1 MSSLLSIISAGRKRN
16 LLGGLVDWWDS
27 GLTNGQHSGIAFTN
41 AAYSLT
47 TDPFGGSLAY
57 YAVAGSDLFR
67 PGLPTS
73 ISALN
78 PWTVACVFYK
88 GAGISFYT
96 LSQSGGNSPSVAVQP
111 DESVFV
117 QNWFEQA
124 GLGTIAPAGTVTT
137 GWHSFVTSYAN
148 GVVNF
153 YLDGVLIATRSVSHT
168 TATWQPAFAYFFRLG
183 DGARCAVGAIA
194 TRAWSLGDA
203 ISFHNSGS
211 FKRYRDFSGFEPET
225 NIYLARI
232 VAAGSSISSSNL
244 GAVNT
249 FVAGCKTDGI
259 WNAIKASCLLA
270 GADTLAGALIPLVG
284 AAPTNVGGFF
294 VTGDYSRTTGL
305 IGNGSTKYLNSN
317 RSNNSDPQN
326 NQHLAVYQTEATAGT
341 LFEGWIGTGNVSARS
356 QVFRNLGAG
365 NVTTF
370 FRSRNDIGSTVSA
383 ASSSVGLK
391 GLSRSIS
398 SSVAARANG
407 SNYTLNHI
415 SAAPTGASISV
426 FGLGASDKAASRL
439 SFYSIGESLDLALLD
454 ARLATYMS
462 SLT

>member
-16 LLGGLVDWWDS
+16 LLGGLVEWWDS

-41 AAYSLT
+41 ASYSLT

-57 YAVAGSDLFR
+57 YAGSGDTFR
-67 PGLPTS
+67 PGLPTA

-88 GAGISFYT
+88 GAGIGLYT

-111 DESVFV
+111 DGSVFV

-124 GLGTIAPAGTVTT
+124 GLGTITPAGTVTT

-153 YLDGVLIATRSVSHT
+153 YLDGVLRATRSVSHT
-168 TATWQPAFAYFFRLG
+168 TATWQPAFVYFFRLG
-183 DGARCAVGAIA
+183 SEARCAVGAIA

-225 NIYLARI
+225 NVYLARI

-249 FVAGCKTDGI
+249 FIAGCKADGI
-259 WNAIKASCLLA
+259 WTAIKASCLLA
-270 GADTLAGALIPLVG
+270 GADTLAGALVPLVG
-284 AAPTNVGGFF
+284 PAPTNSNF
-294 VTGDYSRTTGL
+294 VSGDYNRTTGL
-305 IGNGSTKYLNSN
+305 LG
-317 RSNNSDPQN
+317 
-326 NQHLAVYQTEATAGT
+326 GT
-341 LFEGWIGTGNVSARS
+341 LRRLNTNRADSADLQDNCHAAVWVTDTGSGTSVGI
-356 QVFRNLGAG
+356 
-365 NVTTF
+365 
-370 FRSRNDIGSTVSA
+370 IGSNANTAIAQRRIYRTSTACNDVSGSGYTA
-383 ASSSVGLK
+383 PASGLIGIARSSSVNYI
-391 GLSRSIS
+391 RRIS
-398 SSVAARANG
+398 NTNTTINVASTGTNGANVAVFARDTA
-407 SNYTLNHI
+407 
-415 SAAPTGASISV
+415 GASV
-426 FGLGASDKAASRL
+426 WAGRA
-439 SFYSIGESLDLALLD
+439 SFYSLGGNLNLALLD

>member
-16 LLGGLVDWWDS
+16 LLGGLVEWWDS

-41 AAYSLT
+41 ASYSLT

-57 YAVAGSDLFR
+57 YAGSGDTFR
-67 PGLPTS
+67 PGLPTA

-88 GAGISFYT
+88 GAGIGLYT
-96 LSQSGGNSPSVAVQP
+96 LSQSGGNSPSVAVQL
-111 DESVFV
+111 DGSVFV

-124 GLGTIAPAGTVTT
+124 GLGTITPAGTVTT

-153 YLDGVLIATRSVSHT
+153 YLDGVLRATRSVSHT
-168 TATWQPAFAYFFRLG
+168 TATWQPAFVYFFRLG
-183 DGARCAVGAIA
+183 SEARCAVGAIA

-225 NIYLARI
+225 NVYLARI

-249 FVAGCKTDGI
+249 FIAGCKADGI
-259 WNAIKASCLLA
+259 WTAIKASCLLA
-270 GADTLAGALIPLVG
+270 GADTLAGALVPLVG
-284 AAPTNVGGFF
+284 PAPTNNNF
-294 VTGDYSRTTGL
+294 VSGDYNRTTGL
-305 IGNGSTKYLNSN
+305 LGGTLRRLNTNRADSADLQDNCHAAVWVTDTGSGTSVGIIGSNSN
-317 RSNNSDPQN
+317 
-326 NQHLAVYQTEATAGT
+326 TAIAQRRIYRT
-341 LFEGWIGTGNVSARS
+341 SMTC
-356 QVFRNLGAG
+356 
-365 NVTTF
+365 
-370 FRSRNDIGSTVSA
+370 NDITSTSYTIA
-383 ASSSVGLK
+383 TGFLGMTRASSTDYTRRVSQTNATITVTSTGTSGANVAVFARDTVG
-391 GLSRSIS
+391 
-398 SSVAARANG
+398 SSVWAGRA
-407 SNYTLNHI
+407 
-415 SAAPTGASISV
+415 
-426 FGLGASDKAASRL
+426 
-439 SFYSIGESLDLALLD
+439 SFYSLGENLDLALLD